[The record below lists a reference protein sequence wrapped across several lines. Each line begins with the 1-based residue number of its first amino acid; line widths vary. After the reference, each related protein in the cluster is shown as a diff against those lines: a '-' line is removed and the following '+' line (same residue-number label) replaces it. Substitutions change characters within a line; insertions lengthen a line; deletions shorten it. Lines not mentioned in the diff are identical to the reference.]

1 MRADKMAMATSV
13 EAREPYL
20 DHHLV
25 EFMMHV
31 PAELRFKNGT
41 TKYLLK
47 KVCEGILPHSVIY
60 RKKVGF
66 AAPTA
71 RWFKNGRFF
80 PAYFK
85 KVYNQALQRVDLP
98 IIPKALTWQN
108 MHSHQPGFAV
118 QKWVLQNIWALQ

>member
-1 MRADKMAMATSV
+1 MATSV